1 MWSVAKALRI
11 PLDASISTLS
21 DLPYTIS
28 YVIRKRQQI
37 DNLNELPKEKRP
49 PEFMIWYG
57 TSEDIDDWLER
68 VFNKKQKQTTELIIS
83 AVEGR

>member
-49 PEFMIWYG
+49 PESMIWYG